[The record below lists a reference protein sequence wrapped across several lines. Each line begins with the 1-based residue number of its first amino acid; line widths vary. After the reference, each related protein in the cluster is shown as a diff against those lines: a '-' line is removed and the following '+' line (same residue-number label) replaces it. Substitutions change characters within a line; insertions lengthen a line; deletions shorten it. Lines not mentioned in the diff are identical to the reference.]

1 MFSDSDIQH
10 LTWLRT
16 KAFQARERLELAE
29 QLQSEEQA
37 ELLLDLIDALG
48 DGCVKTVLWSVQEE
62 YNFSEK
68 SEVYDEVKAMA
79 RDIIDVAWEVKDA
92 VDVIT
97 KYIEGE
103 V

>member
-1 MFSDSDIQH
+1 MFSEADIEH

-29 QLQSEEQA
+29 EQNSEQEA

-48 DGCVKTVLWSVQEE
+48 DGCVRTVVSLVQQKH
-62 YNFSEK
+62 NLSEH
-68 SEVYDEVKAMA
+68 SMMYREVRAMA
-79 RDIIDVAWEVKDA
+79 RDIVDVAWEVEDA
-92 VDVIT
+92 VEVIT
-97 KYIEGE
+97 EFLEGD